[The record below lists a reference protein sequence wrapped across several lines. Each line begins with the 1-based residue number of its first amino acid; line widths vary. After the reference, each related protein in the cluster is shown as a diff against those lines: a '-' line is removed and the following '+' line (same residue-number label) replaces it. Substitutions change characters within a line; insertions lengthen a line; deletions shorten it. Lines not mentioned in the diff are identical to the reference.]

1 MNRELVKELRA
12 TYPAGT
18 RVELLSM
25 DDPYRNM
32 EPGLKG
38 TVRAVDDIGTIH
50 IAWDNGCSLGVV
62 YGIDRIRKL

>member
-1 MNRELVKELRA
+1 MDRELLKELRA

-25 DDPYRNM
+25 DDSYRSM
-32 EPGLKG
+32 EPGLQG
-38 TVRAVDDIGTIH
+38 TVKAVDDIGTIH

-62 YGIDRIRKL
+62 YGVDRIRKL